1 MGYTKLNLFY
11 EALNAFGKEYAM
23 ADTKNEL
30 MNEDDRVIV
39 TLEDET
45 GEKVDYEFLDVIE
58 YDNEEYLILT
68 KFNPNIDSD
77 VYDVVIFL
85 INPINDEDEEYI
97 AIDDDTLNTVFE
109 IFKEKYE
116 GEVG

>member
-1 MGYTKLNLFY
+1 
-11 EALNAFGKEYAM
+11 M

-45 GEKVDYEFLDVIE
+45 GEKVDYEFLDEI
-58 YDNEEYLILT
+58 EYLILT

-97 AIDDDTLNTVFE
+97 AIDDDDTLNTVFE

>member
-1 MGYTKLNLFY
+1 
-11 EALNAFGKEYAM
+11 M

-58 YDNEEYLILT
+58 YDNEEYQQ
-68 KFNPNIDSD
+68 
-77 VYDVVIFL
+77 
-85 INPINDEDEEYI
+85 
-97 AIDDDTLNTVFE
+97 
-109 IFKEKYE
+109 
-116 GEVG
+116 

>member
-1 MGYTKLNLFY
+1 
-11 EALNAFGKEYAM
+11 M

-85 INPINDEDEEYI
+85 INPNIGVQGVQTRLKRN
-97 AIDDDTLNTVFE
+97 VRFE
-109 IFKEKYE
+109 SK
-116 GEVG
+116 

>member
-1 MGYTKLNLFY
+1 
-11 EALNAFGKEYAM
+11 M

-68 KFNPNIDSD
+68 KFNQNIDSD

-97 AIDDDTLNTVFE
+97 AIDDDDTLNTVFE